1 MMERLTLSVTIRP
14 NKIGKKEVNVR
25 SSMTVANFIAAI
37 QDKFNLDGPLELHLK
52 GGGGPLEISEP
63 IEGIGVADG
72 GVLVCKRVVED
83 TGTQDAIQRGIREPF
98 DDQFKKISIVESH
111 TLTEY
116 DLTWQPAIVGRKDH
130 RNPSNNRLLAV
141 DLEGTEDLPTVS
153 RHHACITMQEG
164 TFFIEQIQ
172 DHNPTF
178 LDETRLEVG
187 MKYPLAAGSTI
198 RLGRVTLTFYVIS

>member
-1 MMERLTLSVTIRP
+1 MERLTLT
-14 NKIGKKEVNVR
+14 VNVR
-25 SSMTVANFIAAI
+25 PNRIGKQQVNIRSNMTVANFIAAI
-37 QDKFNLDGPLELHLK
+37 QDKFNLDGTLELYLK
-52 GGGGPLEISEP
+52 KADGPLKLSEP
-63 IEGIGVADG
+63 VEGVGVADG
-72 GVLVCKRVVED
+72 GVLVCERVVED
-83 TGTQDAIQRGIREPF
+83 TGTQDAIQRGLREPF
-98 DDQFKKISIVESH
+98 DDQFKKIYLVESH

-153 RHHACITMQEG
+153 RHHACITMHEG

-172 DHNPTF
+172 ERNPTF
-178 LDETRLEVG
+178 LDETRLDVG

-198 RLGRVTLTFYVIS
+198 RLGKLTLTFNVIS

>member
-72 GVLVCKRVVED
+72 GVLICKRVVED